1 VNAEN
6 ELMYDEDRRFG
17 RSPRGRRMNDFE
29 RKTTQFVLSRLRP
42 DSRVVDVPCGTGRFT
57 DIITGAGHRY
67 VGVDL
72 NLGNARHAAKRLNVP
87 LMTVQASVLELPLAD
102 NCADFALCVRMF
114 HHFSRDQIE
123 RALQEMSRIAPQ
135 CLVTFYNRRTWR
147 VQKRRFSLRIRR
159 KARYGGDAWDAKT
172 YSVPEMAGL
181 AQKAGLRIKQKV
193 PSTSFFTT
201 NQFLWL
207 ERV

>member
-6 ELMYDEDRRFG
+6 ERLYDEARRFG
-17 RSPRGRRMNDFE
+17 RSPRGRRMNEFE
-29 RKTTQFVLSRLRP
+29 RKTAQFVLSKLRP

-57 DIITGAGHRY
+57 DVIMRLGHRY

-72 NLGNARHAAKRLNVP
+72 NLGNARFAAKRLKASLP
-87 LMTVQASVLELPLAD
+87 TVQASLLELPLAG
-102 NCADFALCVRMF
+102 NCADFVLCVRMF

-172 YSVPEMAGL
+172 YSVHQMARL

>member
-1 VNAEN
+1 MNAEN
-6 ELMYDEDRRFG
+6 ERLYDEARRFG
-17 RSPRGRRMNDFE
+17 RSPRGRRMNEFE
-29 RKTTQFVLSRLRP
+29 RKTAQFVLSKLRP

-57 DIITGAGHRY
+57 DVIMRLGHRY

-72 NLGNARHAAKRLNVP
+72 NLGNARFAAKRLKASLP
-87 LMTVQASVLELPLAD
+87 TVQASLLELPLAG
-102 NCADFALCVRMF
+102 NCADFVLCVRMF

-147 VQKRRFSLRIRR
+147 VQKRRFSLRVRR

-172 YSVPEMAGL
+172 YSVHQMARL

>member
-1 VNAEN
+1 MNAEN
-6 ELMYDEDRRFG
+6 EHLYDEERRFG
-17 RSPRGRRMNDFE
+17 RSSRGRRMNEFE
-29 RKTTQFVLSRLRP
+29 RKTAQFVLSKLRP
-42 DSRVVDVPCGTGRFT
+42 NSKVVDVPCGTGRFT
-57 DIITGAGHRY
+57 DIITGEGHCY

-72 NLGNARHAAKRLNVP
+72 NLGNARHAAKRVNVSLP
-87 LMTVQASVLELPLAD
+87 TIQASVLELPLPD
-102 NCADFALCVRMF
+102 NCADFVLCVRMF
-114 HHFSRDQIE
+114 HHFSRVQIE
-123 RALQEMSRIAPQ
+123 QALQEMSRIAPQ

-172 YSVPEMAGL
+172 YSVAEMARA